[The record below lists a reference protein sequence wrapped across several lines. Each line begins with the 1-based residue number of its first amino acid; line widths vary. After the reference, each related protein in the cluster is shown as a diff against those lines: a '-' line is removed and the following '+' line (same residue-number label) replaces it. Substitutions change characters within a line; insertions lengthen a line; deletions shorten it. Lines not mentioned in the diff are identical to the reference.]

1 MDEDIK
7 NEILAA
13 LKAMHE
19 GAPEVWEHLC
29 GEVVS
34 RGVFITVMGLIL
46 LVISTLFARSCIKSY
61 KAGNE
66 DDGATFFVGVIAVVA
81 GVVGVM
87 LATNG
92 GYDAMSPA
100 LVLLGR

>member
-13 LKAMHE
+13 LKALRE

-34 RGVFITVMGLIL
+34 RGVFLACVGIGL
-46 LVISTLFARSCIKSY
+46 LVISTLFTRGCMRSVKNGEEGVAAAVGI
-61 KAGNE
+61 AALVTGVT
-66 DDGATFFVGVIAVVA
+66 GIIMATS
-81 GVVGVM
+81 
-87 LATNG
+87 G

>member
-1 MDEDIK
+1 M
-7 NEILAA
+7 
-13 LKAMHE
+13 
-19 GAPEVWEHLC
+19 GASLWRGGKPRGIHYSNGFDPTSNLDPIRPELH
-29 GEVVS
+29 
-34 RGVFITVMGLIL
+34 
-46 LVISTLFARSCIKSY
+46 KSY